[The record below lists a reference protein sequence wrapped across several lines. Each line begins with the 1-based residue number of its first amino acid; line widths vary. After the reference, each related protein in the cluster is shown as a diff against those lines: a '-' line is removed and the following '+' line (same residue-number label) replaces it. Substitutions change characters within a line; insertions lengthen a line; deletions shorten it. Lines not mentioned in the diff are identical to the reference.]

1 MDSDEAPRKGN
12 SWGMFFIMLFL
23 YIMKSFW
30 LDYLFKRLGG
40 ENLVKTFFC
49 FSLMVIG
56 NIFQQIYQVLLDLSS
71 TKPEEIIFRK
81 LEFSCRFIS
90 AGSGWLWEWWDAALP
105 GLGRWISGFLS
116 EKVFSWCFHIV
127 SEFQ

>member
-1 MDSDEAPRKGN
+1 MDSDEASRKGN

-23 YIMKSFW
+23 ELNLLTGF
-30 LDYLFKRLGG
+30 YLFKRLGG

-56 NIFQQIYQVLLDLSS
+56 YIFQQIYQVLLDLSS

-81 LEFSCRFIS
+81 LEFSCQLFT
-90 AGSGWLWEWWDAALP
+90 AGSG
-105 GLGRWISGFLS
+105 RM
-116 EKVFSWCFHIV
+116 
-127 SEFQ
+127 